1 MNKNLILLSNLDKVK
16 SMDLQLI
23 ESTIG
28 NILNLLYEDD
38 HGSENNDCCT
48 ELVIDILHEL
58 LASLHIAINSH
69 PIGNYRERIINEIS
83 LLSDVPNTCMLDTA
97 SACAKLSIRRETAR
111 SIYEGLI
118 HELRLMGI
126 GSRTI

>member
-1 MNKNLILLSNLDKVK
+1 MLLSNLDKVK

-28 NILNLLYEDD
+28 NILNLLYGGNDD
-38 HGSENNDCCT
+38 SGSNDCCT

-83 LLSDVPNTCMLDTA
+83 ALSEVPNACMLDPA
-97 SACAKLSIRRETAR
+97 SECAKLSIRRETAR
-111 SIYEGLI
+111 SIYEGLV